1 MKMSRNV
8 FLYCAFPLLNHLYLL
23 NNKRKRY
30 PFGKTIWKDA
40 VYVLI
45 VLMQF
50 AKAPWYRI
58 CSRDIS
64 SCKISQK
71 KPRCTMPPVC
81 SSSHFFLY
89 INDFTRIINW
99 LLRSKSINQVWK
111 VFCSRCYQ
119 KRKGT
124 RDVSVSLPRR
134 KAGLRILHN
143 EHLFTSIGNRFFDTV
158 IDSWIPC
165 FDVYNHDSPSNIDSV
180 WNLKRG

>member
-1 MKMSRNV
+1 
-8 FLYCAFPLLNHLYLL
+8 
-23 NNKRKRY
+23 
-30 PFGKTIWKDA
+30 
-40 VYVLI
+40 
-45 VLMQF
+45 MQF
-50 AKAPWYRI
+50 TKARWYRI

-71 KPRCTMPPVC
+71 KPRYTMPPVLRLF
-81 SSSHFFLY
+81 SFLFSY
-89 INDFTRIINW
+89 INDFMRIINW
-99 LLRSKSINQVWK
+99 LLKSKSINQVWK

-165 FDVYNHDSPSNIDSV
+165 FDVYNHDLPSNIDRV
-180 WNLKRG
+180 WNLREGETTGRCNNREADT